1 MFAVAVAVMGEADDR
16 RHRCHRVG
24 QPGWCC
30 YYCCCVTGSAVSW
43 LGRRAT

>member
-1 MFAVAVAVMGEADDR
+1 MWAVVVAVADDR

-24 QPGWCC
+24 QPGGCC